1 MPAAQEA
8 RFLRWSV
15 LLGIAPTDMA
25 TSLFSADAP
34 LA

>member
-15 LLGIAPTDMA
+15 LLVIASTDMA
-25 TSLFSADAP
+25 TSLFSTDAP